1 MVNALLTES
10 SFQPLLRDFNVLF
23 FPQEDIPGFN
33 SYMKTNKNHKKDVMP
48 YLLGQLLKKKLQD
61 KKYSKSWKVID
72 KLKYLVQLVGMNN
85 DESTMENNMAVP
97 QKKL

>member
-1 MVNALLTES
+1 
-10 SFQPLLRDFNVLF
+10 
-23 FPQEDIPGFN
+23 
-33 SYMKTNKNHKKDVMP
+33 MP

-97 QKKL
+97 QKNYKQNMHASSSISGYLSKELKFRRY